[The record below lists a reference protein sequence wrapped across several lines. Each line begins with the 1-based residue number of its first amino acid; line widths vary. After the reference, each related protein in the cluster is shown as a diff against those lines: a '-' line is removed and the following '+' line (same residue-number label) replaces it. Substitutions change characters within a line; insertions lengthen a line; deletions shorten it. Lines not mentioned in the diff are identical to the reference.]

1 MSKKFYRVKVDN
13 EYMEDFEEVEFPT
26 YLTHYSEYTLSKTD
40 AMRVR
45 DDDYY
50 LFRETLQQYGVYAE
64 FEPVNYIGTAKVLAY
79 TGYGRFKSV
88 P

>member
-1 MSKKFYRVKVDN
+1 MIKKFYRVKVDN
-13 EYMEDFEEVEFPT
+13 EYMLDFEEVEYPA

-45 DDDYY
+45 EDDYHE
-50 LFRETLQQYGVYAE
+50 FRLTLQQYGVYAE
-64 FEPVNYIGTAKVLAY
+64 FESVNYIGTAKVLSYA
-79 TGYGRFKSV
+79 GYGLFKSV